1 MDICTNVIQI
11 KYDPAI
17 FRDEVIE
24 LLDEGIRTI
33 TITFCDKNITCKA
46 HNFYVILPFL
56 LITIAILIAISVY
69 YYLIKYQAKQKHL
82 LPFHDTKL
90 KEVDINN
97 IN

>member
-1 MDICTNVIQI
+1 MSTNVIQI

-17 FRDEVIE
+17 FCDEVIE
-24 LLDEGIRTI
+24 LLDEEIRTI
-33 TITFCDKNITCKA
+33 AITFYDKNITCKA

-56 LITIAILIAISVY
+56 LITIAILIAISTY